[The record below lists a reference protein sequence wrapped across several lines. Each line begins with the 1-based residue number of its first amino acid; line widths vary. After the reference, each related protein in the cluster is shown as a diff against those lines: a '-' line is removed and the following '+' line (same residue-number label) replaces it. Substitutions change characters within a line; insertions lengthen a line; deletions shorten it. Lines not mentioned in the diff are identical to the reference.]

1 MNKNIFLI
9 GFMGAGKSLIAR
21 TLKNT
26 LGMKLVEM
34 DEEIEAREGM
44 TISEMFAVK
53 GEEYFRSLE
62 TQFLESLKAR
72 ENVVVSC
79 GGGVPMRECNVTA
92 MRKSG
97 KVVYLSAEPETVYE
111 RIKDNHNR
119 PVLEGNMNVEYIKN
133 LMEKR
138 LPRYKEAADITVTTD
153 GRSAAEISREIAKY
167 CR

>member
-1 MNKNIFLI
+1 
-9 GFMGAGKSLIAR
+9 
-21 TLKNT
+21 
-26 LGMKLVEM
+26 
-34 DEEIEAREGM
+34 
-44 TISEMFAVK
+44 
-53 GEEYFRSLE
+53 
-62 TQFLESLKAR
+62 
-72 ENVVVSC
+72 
-79 GGGVPMRECNVTA
+79 MRECNVTA

-153 GRSAAEISREIAKY
+153 GRSAAEITREIAKY